1 MKIKSL
7 ENNENYKFLTN
18 KEEEKAKPKI
28 NFFDK
33 YSIIMLLILEV
44 IFLIMSV
51 KSFSCKDKKR
61 FWLHTSLNILF
72 AIIFITLFMLKRRK
86 EKKNKREKKKKRD

>member
-1 MKIKSL
+1 
-7 ENNENYKFLTN
+7 
-18 KEEEKAKPKI
+18 
-28 NFFDK
+28 
-33 YSIIMLLILEV
+33 MLLILEV

-51 KSFSCKDKKR
+51 KSFSSKDKKR
-61 FWLHTSLNILF
+61 FWLYTSLNILF